1 MTWPREYARQI
12 ETRALRAQTDV
23 AALVGC
29 LQRARDTVETR
40 EIALCAQA
48 ELIEA
53 GTQRVGFE
61 TLVIPGEGKAQIGD
75 LACRRIVVEFHHKL
89 RDEAR
94 YADLDTLV
102 RQIRT
107 DASQARA
114 WFDREP
120 ATT

>member
-1 MTWPREYARQI
+1 Y
-12 ETRALRAQTDV
+12 
-23 AALVGC
+23 G
-29 LQRARDTVETR
+29 
-40 EIALCAQA
+40 
-48 ELIEA
+48 
-53 GTQRVGFE
+53 
-61 TLVIPGEGKAQIGD
+61 
-75 LACRRIVVEFHHKL
+75 RRIVVEFHHKL